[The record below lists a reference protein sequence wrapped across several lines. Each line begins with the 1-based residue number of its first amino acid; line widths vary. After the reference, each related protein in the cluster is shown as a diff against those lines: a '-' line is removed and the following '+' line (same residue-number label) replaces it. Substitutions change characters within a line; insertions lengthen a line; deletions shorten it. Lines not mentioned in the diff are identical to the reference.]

1 MIIYLFP
8 KSPAHQLATKST
20 ALPTT
25 SLIYLK
31 HWQDYLDNVSLSTPA
46 ESLAHSDKFTGE
58 LQALENQNFLVELSH
73 YGCLKVSGEKAQD
86 FLQGLVS
93 CDMKTINPD
102 HSSLAAYCNQKGRV
116 LGIFRIFQWG
126 EDYYLRMPRV
136 LIPAIET
143 SLMKFAVLSNIEL
156 TDVSE
161 SISAFGIVGEK
172 TLQILNESTNSP
184 SSASFQRTLESIYQ
198 RTQKQTSK
206 IESTVISNDNILISQ
221 VPGTPTR
228 YEIYGATNNIIDLFE
243 TLQQHSPPT
252 KHTLWHYLDIQAGI
266 PNIYPDTQKLFTPHM
281 LNLPEL
287 GAVSFEKGCYR
298 GQEIVARTHFLGKSK
313 QQMYRATIQSQ
324 ALPSLGSEIMT
335 NDPQSAKSCGNI
347 VDCCHKNSDE
357 IVILAVIHKQFVE
370 ANHLY
375 IGSIDGPILTIE
387 S

>member
-1 MIIYLFP
+1 MT
-8 KSPAHQLATKST
+8 Q
-20 ALPTT
+20 
-25 SLIYLK
+25 
-31 HWQDYLDNVSLSTPA
+31 HWQDYLDNISLRTPA
-46 ESLAHSDKFTGE
+46 ESLAHSAKFTGE

-93 CDMKTINPD
+93 CDMKTINPE

-116 LGIFRIFQWG
+116 LGIFRIFQWD
-126 EDYYLRMPRV
+126 EDYYLRMPRE

-172 TLQILNESTNSP
+172 TLQI
-184 SSASFQRTLESIYQ
+184 
-198 RTQKQTSK
+198 
-206 IESTVISNDNILISQ
+206 SNDNILILQ

-228 YEIYGATNNIIDLFE
+228 FEIYGTTTNIIDLFE

-266 PNIYPDTQKLFTPHM
+266 PNIYPETQKLFTPHM

-313 QQMYRATIQSQ
+313 QQMYRATLKAEQPLQ
-324 ALPSLGSEIMT
+324 LGAELIAAKQQEI
-335 NDPQSAKSCGNI
+335 KRCGNLVDFYQSDTQHAHCLI
-347 VDCCHKNSDE
+347 VLNQNYLEWPSIHIDHQAEALE
-357 IVILAVIHKQFVE
+357 ITNITMTD
-370 ANHLY
+370 
-375 IGSIDGPILTIE
+375 S
-387 S
+387 